1 MSASKIVAIALNIA
15 GLLGLVYGSFSCARE
30 TREAKIG
37 SFELSFKDTQT
48 ADLPCRAGLVGLVA
62 GGVRLFVSSRKSKPL
77 FGLRVD
83 SAMPVGRT
91 SVAIKRESDAKNRA
105 LSSSLRF

>member
-1 MSASKIVAIALNIA
+1 MSAIKIVAIALIIA

-37 SFELSFKDTQT
+37 SFELSVKDTQT
-48 ADLPCRAGLVGLVA
+48 VDVHVSAGMVALLAGSLPLV
-62 GGVRLFVSSRKSKPL
+62 VSKKSKL
-77 FGLRVD
+77 LIRSRVD
-83 SAMPVGRT
+83 SVMPVGRT
-91 SVAIKRESDAKNRA
+91 SVAIKRESDAKNRV